1 MLASLGEIWAKIVLE
16 VCFDL
21 KNAPNMRG
29 NAVFFFGG
37 HFLWSFFLAGLGKFG
52 LKSSAPPK
60 FACFHT
66 YGSGITPSLPVIKK
80 PL

>member
-29 NAVFFFGG
+29 NAVFFLEVIFFGA
-37 HFLWSFFLAGLGKFG
+37 FFWR
-52 LKSSAPPK
+52 
-60 FACFHT
+60 
-66 YGSGITPSLPVIKK
+66 V
-80 PL
+80 